1 MVTVQSF
8 LNTAGWVVVFFFV
21 FVISLVRNKSTFYR
35 FKQKHEEYILRLLV
49 QVHVVEGEQSPDQ
62 AVNLQRA

>member
-8 LNTAGWVVVFFFV
+8 LNTAGWVVFFFV

>member
-8 LNTAGWVVVFFFV
+8 LNTAGWGFFF
-21 FVISLVRNKSTFYR
+21 FFLISLVRNKSTFCR

-49 QVHVVEGEQSPDQ
+49 QVHVAEGEQSPDQ
-62 AVNLQRA
+62 TVNLQRA